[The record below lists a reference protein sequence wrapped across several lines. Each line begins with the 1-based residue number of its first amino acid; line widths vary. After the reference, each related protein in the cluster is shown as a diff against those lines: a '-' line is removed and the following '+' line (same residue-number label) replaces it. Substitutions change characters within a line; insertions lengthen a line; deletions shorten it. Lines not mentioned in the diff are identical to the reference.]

1 MLDIAVKNTLKQYFS
16 PEENGVLISYMV
28 IEKSQFLFWGVYYSP
43 PCMDLSKPA
52 NTYVGYQKAL
62 ENFFTPPKGESDS
75 RSKYLS
81 GELKI
86 ISVLTWPEEV
96 WTSITLTFGWR
107 EKVSRAF

>member
-1 MLDIAVKNTLKQYFS
+1 MKFEKLASTHVWNRRMCLKYRMMFPCVCADRYGPKQACKHICL
-16 PEENGVLISYMV
+16 VL
-28 IEKSQFLFWGVYYSP
+28 KSSG
-43 PCMDLSKPA
+43 
-52 NTYVGYQKAL
+52 
-62 ENFFTPPKGESDS
+62 NFFTPPKGESDS

-86 ISVLTWPEEV
+86 ISVLTWPEGV